1 VSQGNAG
8 VGAVNKANA
17 LTIVRILLIPVFVV
31 FVFSN
36 VRYGAALAIAVF
48 AGAAVTDGLDGY
60 IARSRNQVT
69 TIGKL
74 LDPVADKMLI
84 SAALISLV
92 GLDRLPAWVAMVII
106 GREFAVSALRVVA
119 VDQGVV
125 IPASALGKAKT
136 ISQIVAII
144 ILLWP
149 HGDLWYGPLVED
161 TAIYVAVALTLLSGI
176 QYVLRSRHL
185 LHAPTQPEEPRL

>member
-1 VSQGNAG
+1 MSRGDAG

-69 TIGKL
+69 TIGKI

-92 GLDRLPAWVAMVII
+92 GLGRLPAWVAMVII

-149 HGDLWYGPLVED
+149 HGDLWYGPLVEG
-161 TAIYVAVALTLLSGI
+161 TAVYIAVVLTLLSGI
-176 QYVLRSRHL
+176 QYVLRSRDL
-185 LHAPTQPEEPRL
+185 LHAPAQPEEPRL

>member
-1 VSQGNAG
+1 VKPVHRPIGP
-8 VGAVNKANA
+8 VNKANA
-17 LTIVRILLIPVFVV
+17 ITMVRILLIPVFVAL
-31 FVFSN
+31 VFS
-36 VRYGAALAIAVF
+36 RIPYGAALAIIAFSV
-48 AGAAVTDGLDGY
+48 AAFTDGLDGY

-74 LDPVADKMLI
+74 LDPVADKMLV

-92 GLDRLPAWVAMVII
+92 GLDRLAAWVAMVII

-125 IPASALGKAKT
+125 IPASGLGKAKT
-136 ISQIVAII
+136 IGQITVII

-149 HGDLWYGPLVED
+149 HGDLWFAPLVEG
-161 TAIYVAVALTLLSGI
+161 TAIAVMVVLTVLSW
-176 QYVLRSRHL
+176 SC
-185 LHAPTQPEEPRL
+185 

>member
-1 VSQGNAG
+1 MSQGNAG

>member
-1 VSQGNAG
+1 MSAAASGP
-8 VGAVNKANA
+8 VNKANA
-17 LTIVRILLIPVFVV
+17 ITMTRILLVPVFVV

-36 VRYGAALAIAVF
+36 IPYGAALSIVAFSV
-48 AGAAVTDGLDGY
+48 AAFTDGLDGY

-69 TIGKL
+69 TIGKV

-92 GLDRLPAWVAMVII
+92 GLDKLAAWVAMVII

-119 VDQGVV
+119 IDQGVV
-125 IPASALGKAKT
+125 IPASNLGKGKT
-136 ISQIVAII
+136 ISQIVAIL

-149 HGDLWYGPLVED
+149 HGELWFAPLVEW
-161 TAIYVAVALTLLSGI
+161 TAIAVMVFFTLISGV
-176 QYVLRSRHL
+176 QYGLRSRDVL
-185 LHAPTQPEEPRL
+185 RAPPPGPAAP

>member
-1 VSQGNAG
+1 MSRGDAG
-8 VGAVNKANA
+8 VGAVNRANA

-36 VRYGAALAIAVF
+36 IRYGAALAIAVF

-69 TIGKL
+69 TIGKI

-161 TAIYVAVALTLLSGI
+161 TAIYVAVVLTLLSGI
-176 QYVLRSRHL
+176 QYVLRSRDL
-185 LHAPTQPEEPRL
+185 IHAPAQPEEPRP